1 LLGLQ
6 CHMSSI
12 DLTADTLQTPPPSP
26 TLTHVYAAL
35 TPDLLLDA
43 VESVGYRC
51 DGRLLAL
58 NSYEN
63 RVYQVGLDDTPN
75 QIIAKFYRPARWTD
89 AQILEEHSFA
99 ALLSNAEIPVVAP
112 IVTGDKTLHTFQGY
126 RFALFVKRGGRA
138 PELDRADVREWIG
151 RFLGRIHLAAS
162 VAPFHTRPT
171 LNIETFGQTP
181 RQWLSLSR
189 FIPEDIRPAWLS
201 VADLALDGIAQS
213 FARAGD
219 VKLIRLHGDCH
230 MGNILYTD
238 DGPHFVDFDD
248 CRMGPAVQDLW
259 MLLSGTRDE
268 MASQLRDVLDGY
280 TEFHDFDYREL
291 HIIEALRTLRMI
303 HYSYWLASRA
313 DDPAFQ
319 LAFPWFFGLEAQR
332 YWQNQV
338 LALREQI
345 ALMNEPILALQLY

>member
-1 LLGLQ
+1 
-6 CHMSSI
+6 MSEFI
-12 DLTADTLQTPPPSP
+12 DHDNQHAPPAATP
-26 TLTHVYAAL
+26 THAYAAL

-63 RVYQVGLDDTPN
+63 RVYQVGLDDSVQPL
-75 QIIAKFYRPARWTD
+75 IAKFYRPARWSD

-99 ALLSNAEIPVVAP
+99 ALLADAEIPAVAP
-112 IVTGDKTLHTFQGY
+112 IVSSDKTLHTFGGY
-126 RFALFVKRGGRA
+126 RFALFAKRGGRA

-162 VAPFHTRPT
+162 VASFDTRPT
-171 LNIETFGQTP
+171 LNIETFGKTP
-181 RQWLSLSR
+181 HHWLSLSH
-189 FIPEDIRPAWLS
+189 FVPEDIRPAWLS
-201 VADLALDGIAQS
+201 VAALALEGVAAAY
-213 FARAGD
+213 ARAGD

-259 MLLSGTRDE
+259 MLLSGTREE
-268 MASQLRDVLDGY
+268 MAAQLRDVLDGY
-280 TEFHDFDYREL
+280 TEFQDFDYRQL
-291 HIIEALRTLRMI
+291 HLIEALRTLRMI

-319 LAFPWFFGLEAQR
+319 LAFPWFFGQDAQR

-338 LALREQI
+338 LALREQV
-345 ALMNEPILALQLY
+345 ALMNEPILALQP